1 MRTPWAIGSVAAGA
15 ALVGY
20 AISAVF
26 LDIGGPEAS
35 ETLGAMA
42 LLLGSF
48 FLAEGALSL
57 RRTAR
62 FGPAKPRDKS

>member
-1 MRTPWAIGSVAAGA
+1 MATR
-15 ALVGY
+15 
-20 AISAVF
+20 
-26 LDIGGPEAS
+26 

-42 LLLGSF
+42 LLLGIF

-62 FGPAKPRDKS
+62 LGPAKPRDKS